1 MSRIFADLTPLRE
14 SPPFRRLWIG
24 HSVGTAGQQMT
35 SVAVALEV
43 YDLTGSSWS
52 VGLTGLFQ
60 LVPLVVLGLYGGA
73 LLDRFDRRKVA
84 LIATTGLWASTLA
97 FVVQSLAGADSV
109 ALLYAIIA
117 VQSGFFAV
125 ANPAR
130 QAIIP
135 RLVPLHLL
143 PAANALNTLTWGLA
157 FTIGPVLA
165 GFLIAGTGTVTTVYA
180 IDLVV
185 FAIAVWAMWRL
196 PSMPPEGVAPDA
208 ARGWKSVLEGIRF
221 LKGKRNLQMSFYLDI
236 VAMVFGMPRALF
248 PAIATAWY
256 GGSLTDVAL
265 IVGLLSA
272 APAVGSII
280 ATVLS
285 GPLGR
290 VRRQGLAVVISIC
303 IWGGAIAVFG
313 LVRALPVALVLLAIA
328 GGADSVSAIFRSTI
342 LQAATPDD
350 YRGRLQGIFTVV
362 VVGGPRL
369 GDVEAGGV
377 AELFGE
383 TVSAVSGGLLCLVFT
398 GALVAAVPAFLRYDA
413 EHPVP

>member
-1 MSRIFADLTPLRE
+1 MSGNTQAAA
-14 SPPFRRLWIG
+14 SAG
-24 HSVGTAGQQMT
+24 HGENTRFIILISL
-35 SVAVALEV
+35 VA
-43 YDLTGSSWS
+43 T
-52 VGLTGLFQ
+52 
-60 LVPLVVLGLYGGA
+60 
-73 LLDRFDRRKVA
+73 
-84 LIATTGLWASTLA
+84 IGLWASTLA
-97 FVVQSLAGADSV
+97 FVVQSLAGVDSV
-109 ALLYAIIA
+109 ALLYGIIA

-165 GFLIAGTGTVTTVYA
+165 GFLIAGTGTVTTVYL

-185 FAIAVWAMWRL
+185 FAISVWAMWRL
-196 PSMPPEGVAPDA
+196 PSLPPEGVPPDA
-208 ARGWKSVLEGIRF
+208 ARGWRSVLEGLRF

-256 GGSLTDVAL
+256 GGSLADVAL

-272 APAVGSII
+272 APAVGSIV
-280 ATVLS
+280 ATVFS

-303 IWGGAIAVFG
+303 IWGGAIAIFG

-369 GDVEAGGV
+369 GDVEAGAV
-377 AELFGE
+377 AGLFGE

-413 EHPVP
+413 ERPVP

>member
-1 MSRIFADLTPLRE
+1 MARIFADLTPLRE

-43 YDLTGSSWS
+43 YDLTGSSLS
-52 VGLTGLFQ
+52 VGLTGFFQ

-73 LLDRFDRRKVA
+73 LLDRFDRRRVA
-84 LIATTGLWASTLA
+84 LFSTMGLWGSTLA
-97 FVVQSLAGADSV
+97 FVAQSLAGLNSV

-117 VQSGFFAV
+117 VQSGFFAI

-135 RLVPLHLL
+135 RLVPAHLL

-157 FTIGPVLA
+157 FTIGPVVA
-165 GFLIAGTGTVTTVYA
+165 GFLVAGTGTVTTVYA
-180 IDLVV
+180 LDLIV
-185 FAIAVWAMWRL
+185 FAISVWAMWRL
-196 PSMPPEGVAPDA
+196 PSLPPEGRAPDA
-208 ARGWKSVLEGIRF
+208 ARGWRSVWDGIRF

-256 GGSLTDVAL
+256 GGSLADVAL

-290 VRRQGLAVVISIC
+290 VRRQGLAVVLSIC
-303 IWGGAIAVFG
+303 VWGGAIALFG
-313 LVRALPVALVLLAIA
+313 LVR
-328 GGADSVSAIFRSTI
+328 
-342 LQAATPDD
+342 
-350 YRGRLQGIFTVV
+350 
-362 VVGGPRL
+362 
-369 GDVEAGGV
+369 
-377 AELFGE
+377 
-383 TVSAVSGGLLCLVFT
+383 
-398 GALVAAVPAFLRYDA
+398 
-413 EHPVP
+413 

>member
-1 MSRIFADLTPLRE
+1 MARLFVDLTPLRE
-14 SPPFRRLWIG
+14 SAPFRRLWIG

-43 YDLTGSSWS
+43 YDLTGSSWA

-60 LVPLVVLGLYGGA
+60 LVPLIVLGLYGGA
-73 LLDRFDRRKVA
+73 LIDRFDRRKVA
-84 LIATTGLWASTLA
+84 LIATVGLWASTLA
-97 FVVQSLAGADSV
+97 FVLQSLAGADSV

-130 QAIIP
+130 QAIVP

-157 FTIGPVLA
+157 FTIGPVIA
-165 GFLIAGTGTVTTVYA
+165 GFLIAGTGTVSTVYLL
-180 IDLVV
+180 DLVV
-185 FAIAVWAMWRL
+185 FGIAVWAMWRL
-196 PSMPPEGVAPDA
+196 PSLPPEGVAPNA
-208 ARGWKSVLEGIRF
+208 ARGWRSVLEGIRF

-272 APAVGSII
+272 APAVGSIV

-285 GPLGR
+285 GPLGK

-303 IWGGAIAVFG
+303 IWGGAIAIFG
-313 LVRALPVALVLLAIA
+313 LVRSLPVALTLLAIA
-328 GGADSVSAIFRSTI
+328 GGADAVSAIFRSTI

-369 GDVEAGGV
+369 GDVEAGAVAGV
-377 AELFGE
+377 FGE

-413 EHPVP
+413 KHPVP

>member
-1 MSRIFADLTPLRE
+1 MARIFADLTPLRE

-43 YDLTGSSWS
+43 YDLTGSSWA
-52 VGLTGLFQ
+52 VGLTGFFQ

-73 LLDRFDRRKVA
+73 LLDRFDRRRVA
-84 LIATTGLWASTLA
+84 LIATIGLWASTLA
-97 FVVQSLAGADSV
+97 FVAQSLAGLDSV
-109 ALLYAIIA
+109 AVLYAIIA

-135 RLVPLHLL
+135 RLVPTHLL

-157 FTIGPVLA
+157 FTIGPVVA
-165 GFLIAGTGTVTTVYA
+165 GFVIAGSGTVTTVYA
-180 IDLVV
+180 LDLVV

-208 ARGWKSVLEGIRF
+208 PRGWRSVLEGIRF

-303 IWGGAIAVFG
+303 VWGSAIAVFG
-313 LVRALPVALVLLAIA
+313 LVRELPVALVLLAIA

-369 GDVEAGGV
+369 GDVEAGAV
-377 AELFGE
+377 AEVFGE
-383 TVSAVSGGLLCLVFT
+383 TVSAVSGGVLCLVFT

>member
-1 MSRIFADLTPLRE
+1 MARIFADLTPLRE

-43 YDLTGSSWS
+43 YDLTGSSLS
-52 VGLTGLFQ
+52 VGLTGFFQ

-73 LLDRFDRRKVA
+73 LLDRFDRRRVA
-84 LIATTGLWASTLA
+84 LFSTMGLWGSTLA
-97 FVVQSLAGADSV
+97 FVAQSLAGLNSV

-117 VQSGFFAV
+117 VQSGFFAI

-135 RLVPLHLL
+135 RLVPAHLL

-157 FTIGPVLA
+157 FTIGPVIA
-165 GFLIAGTGTVTTVYA
+165 GFLVAGTGTVTTVYA
-180 IDLVV
+180 LDLIV
-185 FAIAVWAMWRL
+185 FAISVWAMWRL
-196 PSMPPEGVAPDA
+196 PSLPPEGRAPDA
-208 ARGWKSVLEGIRF
+208 ARGWRSVWDGIRF

-256 GGSLTDVAL
+256 GGSLADVAL

-272 APAVGSII
+272 APAVGSIT

-285 GPLGR
+285 GPLGK
-290 VRRQGLAVVISIC
+290 VRRQGRAVVMSIC
-303 IWGGAIAVFG
+303 VWGSAIAVFG
-313 LVRALPVALVLLAIA
+313 LVRELPVALILLAIA
-328 GGADSVSAIFRSTI
+328 GGADSVSAIFRTTI

-350 YRGRLQGIFTVV
+350 YRGRLQGIYTVV

-369 GDVEAGGV
+369 GDVEAGAV
-377 AELFGE
+377 AEVFGE
-383 TVSAVSGGLLCLVFT
+383 AVSAVSGGVLCLVFT

>member
-1 MSRIFADLTPLRE
+1 MARLFVDLTPLRE
-14 SPPFRRLWIG
+14 SAPFRRLWIG

-43 YDLTGSSWS
+43 YDLTGSSWA

-60 LVPLVVLGLYGGA
+60 LVPLIVLGLYGGA
-73 LLDRFDRRKVA
+73 LIDRFDRRKVA
-84 LIATTGLWASTLA
+84 LIATLGLWASTLA
-97 FVVQSLAGADSV
+97 FVLQSLAGADSV

-130 QAIIP
+130 QAIVP

-157 FTIGPVLA
+157 FTIGPVIA
-165 GFLIAGTGTVTTVYA
+165 GFLIAGTGTVSTVYLL
-180 IDLVV
+180 DLVV
-185 FAIAVWAMWRL
+185 FGIAVWAMWRL
-196 PSMPPEGVAPDA
+196 PSLPPEGVAPNA
-208 ARGWKSVLEGIRF
+208 ARGWRSVLEGIRF

-272 APAVGSII
+272 APAVGSIV

-285 GPLGR
+285 GPLGK

-303 IWGGAIAVFG
+303 IWGGAIAIFG
-313 LVRALPVALVLLAIA
+313 LVRSLPVALALLAIA
-328 GGADSVSAIFRSTI
+328 GGADAVSAIFRSTI

-369 GDVEAGGV
+369 GDVEAGAVAGV
-377 AELFGE
+377 FGE

-413 EHPVP
+413 KHPVP

>member
-1 MSRIFADLTPLRE
+1 MARIFADLTPLRE

-43 YDLTGSSWS
+43 YDLTGSSLS
-52 VGLTGLFQ
+52 VGLTGFFQ

-73 LLDRFDRRKVA
+73 LLDRFDRRRVA
-84 LIATTGLWASTLA
+84 LFSTMGLWGSTLA
-97 FVVQSLAGADSV
+97 FVAQSLAGLNSV

-117 VQSGFFAV
+117 VQSGFFAI

-135 RLVPLHLL
+135 RLVPAHLL

-157 FTIGPVLA
+157 FTIGPVVA
-165 GFLIAGTGTVTTVYA
+165 GFLVAGTGTVTTVYA
-180 IDLVV
+180 LDLIV
-185 FAIAVWAMWRL
+185 FAISVWAMWRL
-196 PSMPPEGVAPDA
+196 PSLPPEGRAPDA
-208 ARGWKSVLEGIRF
+208 ARGWRSVWDGIRF

-256 GGSLTDVAL
+256 GGSLADVAL

-303 IWGGAIAVFG
+303 VWGGAIAIFG
-313 LVRALPVALVLLAIA
+313 LVRELPVALVLLAVA

-369 GDVEAGGV
+369 GDVEAGAV
-377 AELFGE
+377 AEVFGE
-383 TVSAVSGGLLCLVFT
+383 AVSAVSGGVLCLVFT

>member
-1 MSRIFADLTPLRE
+1 MARIFADLTPLRE
-14 SPPFRRLWIG
+14 SPAFRRLWIG

-43 YDLTGSSWS
+43 YDLTGSSWA

-73 LLDRFDRRKVA
+73 LLDRFDRRRVA
-84 LIATTGLWASTLA
+84 LIATIGLWVSTLA
-97 FVVQSLAGADSV
+97 FALQSLAGLGSV
-109 ALLYAIIA
+109 PLLYAIIA

-135 RLVPLHLL
+135 RLVPSHLL

-157 FTIGPVLA
+157 FTIGPVVA
-165 GFLIAGTGTVTTVYA
+165 GFVIAWSGTVTTVYVL
-180 IDLVV
+180 DLIV
-185 FAIAVWAMWRL
+185 FAISVWAMWRL
-196 PSMPPEGVAPDA
+196 PSLPPEGVAPDA
-208 ARGWKSVLEGIRF
+208 ARGWRSVLEGIRF

-256 GGSLTDVAL
+256 GGSLADVAF

-272 APAVGSII
+272 APAVGSVV
-280 ATVLS
+280 ATVFS

-290 VRRQGLAVVISIC
+290 VRRQGLAVVVSIC

-313 LVRALPVALVLLAIA
+313 LVRELPIALLLLAIA

-377 AELFGE
+377 AEVFGE
-383 TVSAVSGGLLCLVFT
+383 TVSAVSGGILTIVFT
-398 GALVAAVPAFLRYDA
+398 GVLIAAVPAFLRYDA
-413 EHPVP
+413 EHPEP

>member
-1 MSRIFADLTPLRE
+1 MARIFADLTPLRE

-43 YDLTGSSWS
+43 YDLTGSSLS
-52 VGLTGLFQ
+52 VGLTGFFQ

-73 LLDRFDRRKVA
+73 LLDRFDRRRVA
-84 LIATTGLWASTLA
+84 LFSTMGLWGSTLA
-97 FVVQSLAGADSV
+97 FVAQSLAGLNSV

-117 VQSGFFAV
+117 VQSGFFAI

-135 RLVPLHLL
+135 RLVPAHLL

-157 FTIGPVLA
+157 FTIGPVVA
-165 GFLIAGTGTVTTVYA
+165 GFLVAGTGTVTTVYA
-180 IDLVV
+180 LDLIV
-185 FAIAVWAMWRL
+185 FAISVWAMWRL
-196 PSMPPEGVAPDA
+196 PSLPPEGRAPDA
-208 ARGWKSVLEGIRF
+208 ARGWRSVWDGIRF

-256 GGSLTDVAL
+256 GGSLADVAL

-272 APAVGSII
+272 APAVGSIT

-290 VRRQGLAVVISIC
+290 VRRQGLAVVMSIC
-303 IWGGAIAVFG
+303 VWGGAIAVFG
-313 LVRALPVALVLLAIA
+313 LVRELPVALVLLAIA
-328 GGADSVSAIFRSTI
+328 GGADSVSAIFRTTI

-350 YRGRLQGIFTVV
+350 YRGRLQGIYTVV

-369 GDVEAGGV
+369 GDVEAGAV
-377 AELFGE
+377 AEVFGE
-383 TVSAVSGGLLCLVFT
+383 AVSAVSGGVLCLVFT